1 MWNDLSCSRGQEGI
15 DALAG
20 PAAGGPGMSRWV
32 RRLYRAFDTIMAHI
46 VDSAVDDLAGGRTVL
61 VVREVRN
68 PTAMPRKSGVD
79 CNDWERLIIIT
90 RDAGRRSNT
99 ARCRRLGWRRCRT
112 PPEAAAESPLP
123 GEAAAEPAT
132 CRTLRDE
139 SRANRPSSVDGSVV
153 STRVPVPTVVS
164 SLYRSVTIRDVL
176 PVRRP
181 GRRRSIA
188 FDGTGERT
196 ASPPSHKPMTRTQPD
211 HATAERHLGGRG
223 AWLRAGVLGANDGL
237 ISTASLMVAVAAASS
252 SRSAVLVA
260 GIAGLTAGALSM
272 AAGEYVSVSSQRDTE
287 RARSGGRAS

>member
-1 MWNDLSCSRGQEGI
+1 M
-15 DALAG
+15 
-20 PAAGGPGMSRWV
+20 
-32 RRLYRAFDTIMAHI
+32 
-46 VDSAVDDLAGGRTVL
+46 
-61 VVREVRN
+61 
-68 PTAMPRKSGVD
+68 
-79 CNDWERLIIIT
+79 
-90 RDAGRRSNT
+90 
-99 ARCRRLGWRRCRT
+99 
-112 PPEAAAESPLP
+112 
-123 GEAAAEPAT
+123 
-132 CRTLRDE
+132 
-139 SRANRPSSVDGSVV
+139 

-287 RARSGGRAS
+287 RADLEVERRELVATPEAERDELARIYRERGLSAELADRVAEELSQLDQLTVHARDELGIDVEELANPIQAAVVSALSFVIGAVIPILVVVIASPSLRVPLTIAVTLVGLILLGVAGARLGGAPPVRAAVRVLVGGTLALLISMAIGSLTGSAV